1 MLNMKRI
8 TIRIAF
14 VGVAIA
20 TVAMLVLATGCSKKP
35 ATVKSPWPFATAERQ
50 VPQPPVPPR
59 WPYTGL
65 NAPSDKAIARRP
77 LSIKIENSSA
87 SRPQIGLNSPDV
99 IYETITEGGITR
111 FNCIFHSTVPK
122 TIGPVRSARLS
133 DLWIVPQYDGIFFFS
148 GASASVESAVNRA
161 DLPNM
166 SQDAGVSRPYWRS
179 RDRSAPH
186 NLMLDTKKA
195 YDDAKRRGIR
205 TTAKLKPLAFDRR
218 TLEASPA
225 VSVIDIPFSQA
236 NQVRWE
242 YDAESGRYRRWNNG
256 NKHIDAATG
265 KQVWS
270 DNVVVIWAKY
280 TEASHDMVGS
290 VTYDVDLGGKGRVT
304 VFRDGTKIDGTWTA
318 DRSAPPK
325 FKTKDGTTIKLSA
338 GRTWFQVVRTDGR
351 IDLR

>member
-1 MLNMKRI
+1 MNRIHLNKSTTV
-8 TIRIAF
+8 TIAAA
-14 VGVAIA
+14 V
-20 TVAMLVLATGCSKKP
+20 LLATTLVAGCDRKP
-35 ATVKSPWPFATAERQ
+35 VAVKSPWPFATAERT

-65 NAPSDKAIARRP
+65 NAPSAKAVGRRP

-87 SRPQIGLNSPDV
+87 SRPQIGLNSADV

-111 FNCIFHSTVPK
+111 FNCIFHSRVPD

-148 GASASVESAVNRA
+148 GASSSVESAVNRA

-179 RDRSAPH
+179 SDRSAPH
-186 NLMLDTKKA
+186 NLMLDTAKA
-195 YDDAKRRGIR
+195 YKEAARREIR
-205 TTAKLKPLAFDRR
+205 TTAKLESLAFDRR

-225 VSVIDIPFSQA
+225 VGVIEIPFSQA

-265 KQVWS
+265 KQVWA
-270 DNVVVIWAKY
+270 DNVVVLWAKY

-290 VTYDVDLGGKGRVT
+290 VTYDVDLGGKGRVS
-304 VFRDGTKIDGTWTA
+304 VFRDGTKLDGTWTA
-318 DRSAPPK
+318 KRTEPPK
-325 FKTKDGTTIKLSA
+325 FTTKSGAPIKLSA

-351 IDLR
+351 IDMR